1 MMGLETMTFAPDII
15 MMMQECDAN
24 QVKGHVHKT
33 VLVMIILN
41 CGINNK
47 GLILTWAEN
56 GKCCIINCTI
66 HNKYNQRNG
75 VCLTLFQVLATKASN
90 PTDSSFCD
98 SIQGYLTYNI

>member
-56 GKCCIINCTI
+56 GKCCIIVQSITSTI
-66 HNKYNQRNG
+66 RGMEFVSH
-75 VCLTLFQVLATKASN
+75 C
-90 PTDSSFCD
+90 SS
-98 SIQGYLTYNI
+98 SGN